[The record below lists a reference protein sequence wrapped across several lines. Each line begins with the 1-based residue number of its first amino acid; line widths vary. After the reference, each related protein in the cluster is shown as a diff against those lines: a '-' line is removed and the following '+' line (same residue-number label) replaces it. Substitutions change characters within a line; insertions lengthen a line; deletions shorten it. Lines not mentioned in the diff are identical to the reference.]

1 MNKSY
6 VYSRV
11 MMEHLLYIWHVYTH
25 IHMHMLWNPQILFL
39 WTSWDRVGSLILPT
53 RLSTVYINLLKVD
66 YRVGGA

>member
-25 IHMHMLWNPQILFL
+25 IHAHAVESADFISMDI
-39 WTSWDRVGSLILPT
+39 VGSGRFTDIANSSFYCLNQFAK
-53 RLSTVYINLLKVD
+53 S
-66 YRVGGA
+66 